1 MLGRMVV
8 IAARARIHA
17 GYEHERTRISDRIL
31 GSRDIDNAVLE
42 WLSQYLENRSLEFR
56 KFITKEDPI
65 VGQTYLARLR
75 VLSASY
81 QSDLRYGVVRT
92 TERAFG
98 N

>member
-17 GYEHERTRISDRIL
+17 GNEHEGTRISDRVF
-31 GSRDIDNAVLE
+31 GSRDVDDAVLE
-42 WLSQYLENRSLEFR
+42 WLSQHLENRPLEFR
-56 KFITKEDPI
+56 KLITKEDPI
-65 VGQTYLARLR
+65 VGQTYLTRLR

-81 QSDLRYGVVRT
+81 QSDLRYGVVWT
-92 TERAFG
+92 TERTFG